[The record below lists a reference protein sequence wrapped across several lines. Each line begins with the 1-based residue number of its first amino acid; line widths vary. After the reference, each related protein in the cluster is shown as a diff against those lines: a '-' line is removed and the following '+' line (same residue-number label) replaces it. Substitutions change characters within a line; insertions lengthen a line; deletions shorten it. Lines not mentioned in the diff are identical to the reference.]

1 MKTRKYIM
9 ALESISIRKMENQ
22 TQDFYEAVVVMSKRA
37 KQVLNNRI
45 AEQMMV
51 SNEEVEMGVYD
62 QIFEKNPDDYVIATG
77 ESHSVEEF
85 LALATEYAEL
95 GDWHELVEIDHELRP
110 TDIDDLVGDSSKAQ
124 KQLQWKPKM
133 KFKDLV
139 KNMVEHDL
147 DYFKLRSD
155 PINDYTG

>member
-62 QIFEKNPDDYVIATG
+62 QIFDKNPEDYEEIENATT
-77 ESHSVEEF
+77 VAAKEF
-85 LALATEYAEL
+85 IN
-95 GDWHELVEIDHELRP
+95 GELV
-110 TDIDDLVGDSSKAQ
+110 
-124 KQLQWKPKM
+124 WK
-133 KFKDLV
+133 
-139 KNMVEHDL
+139 NSEEEA
-147 DYFKLRSD
+147 
-155 PINDYTG
+155 

>member
-1 MKTRKYIM
+1 M

-62 QIFEKNPDDYVIATG
+62 QIFDKNPEDYEDIEKATT
-77 ESHSVEEF
+77 VAVKEF
-85 LALATEYAEL
+85 IN
-95 GDWHELVEIDHELRP
+95 GELV
-110 TDIDDLVGDSSKAQ
+110 
-124 KQLQWKPKM
+124 WK
-133 KFKDLV
+133 
-139 KNMVEHDL
+139 NSEEEA
-147 DYFKLRSD
+147 
-155 PINDYTG
+155 

>member
-45 AEQMMV
+45 AEQKMD

-62 QIFEKNPDDYVIATG
+62 QIFDKNPEDYEEIEKATT
-77 ESHSVEEF
+77 VAVKEF
-85 LALATEYAEL
+85 IN
-95 GDWHELVEIDHELRP
+95 GELV
-110 TDIDDLVGDSSKAQ
+110 
-124 KQLQWKPKM
+124 WK
-133 KFKDLV
+133 
-139 KNMVEHDL
+139 NSEEEA
-147 DYFKLRSD
+147 
-155 PINDYTG
+155 

>member
-45 AEQMMV
+45 AEKMMV

-62 QIFEKNPDDYVIATG
+62 QIFDKNPEDYEEIEKATP
-77 ESHSVEEF
+77 VAVKEF
-85 LALATEYAEL
+85 IN
-95 GDWHELVEIDHELRP
+95 GELV
-110 TDIDDLVGDSSKAQ
+110 
-124 KQLQWKPKM
+124 WK
-133 KFKDLV
+133 
-139 KNMVEHDL
+139 NSEEEA
-147 DYFKLRSD
+147 
-155 PINDYTG
+155 

>member
-1 MKTRKYIM
+1 M

-62 QIFEKNPDDYVIATG
+62 QILDKNPEDYEEIEKATT
-77 ESHSVEEF
+77 VAVKEF
-85 LALATEYAEL
+85 IN
-95 GDWHELVEIDHELRP
+95 GELV
-110 TDIDDLVGDSSKAQ
+110 
-124 KQLQWKPKM
+124 WK
-133 KFKDLV
+133 
-139 KNMVEHDL
+139 NSEEEA
-147 DYFKLRSD
+147 
-155 PINDYTG
+155 

>member
-45 AEQMMV
+45 AEKMMV

-62 QIFEKNPDDYVIATG
+62 QIFDKNPEDYQEIEKATT
-77 ESHSVEEF
+77 VAVREF
-85 LALATEYAEL
+85 IN
-95 GDWHELVEIDHELRP
+95 GELV
-110 TDIDDLVGDSSKAQ
+110 
-124 KQLQWKPKM
+124 WK
-133 KFKDLV
+133 
-139 KNMVEHDL
+139 NSEEEA
-147 DYFKLRSD
+147 
-155 PINDYTG
+155 